1 MIQRI
6 QSLLLLI
13 SAAVL
18 SVCFFKPAWEATSN
32 GSNYSVN
39 SFALTVSKDAIP
51 TEKSL
56 IYISILLGLSIAITL
71 FVIFKYNNRKLQLRL
86 NMMNTLLICM
96 VEVFYFWNIREAKLN
111 IGAAE
116 FTEHFGLAFFM
127 PLIALLLCIFA
138 GKRIQKDEALVRSV
152 DRIR

>member
-18 SVCFFKPAWEATSN
+18 SICFLKPAWEATSN
-32 GSNYSVN
+32 GLTYGVN
-39 SFALTVSKDAIP
+39 SFALTITKDGIA

-56 IYISILLGLSIAITL
+56 IYISILLGISIAITL
-71 FVIFKYNNRKLQLRL
+71 FVIFQYNNRKMQIRL

-96 VEVFYFWNIREAKLN
+96 VEVFYFWNIREAKLL
-111 IGAAE
+111 IGSAE
-116 FTEHFGLAFFM
+116 FTEHFGLLHA
-127 PLIALLLCIFA
+127 LDCSIALHFCRQAHTKRRSA
-138 GKRIQKDEALVRSV
+138 GAFGR
-152 DRIR
+152 

>member
-13 SAAVL
+13 SAALL
-18 SVCFFKPAWEATSN
+18 SICFVKPAWTASSN
-32 GSNYSVN
+32 GSEYSVN
-39 SFALTVSKDAIP
+39 SYALTITKDAIA

-71 FVIFKYNNRKLQLRL
+71 FVIFQYKNRKMQMRL

-96 VEVFYFWNIREAKLN
+96 VEVFYFWNIREAKLL
-111 IGAAE
+111 IDSAE